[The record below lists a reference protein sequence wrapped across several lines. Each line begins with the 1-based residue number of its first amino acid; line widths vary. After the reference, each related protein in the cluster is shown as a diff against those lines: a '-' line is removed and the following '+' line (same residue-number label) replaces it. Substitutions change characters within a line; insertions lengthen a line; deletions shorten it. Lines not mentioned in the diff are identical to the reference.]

1 MLSSG
6 LDNNIHTV
14 QDAGNVSKYFD
25 RGGEESIL
33 SIFRHEIC
41 LRASS
46 LSHTHEAEA

>member
-6 LDNNIHTV
+6 LDNNMHTV